1 MPKLYGYLDKS
12 TWEFYDKI
20 GEELGIATTNVIRAT
35 LRLGM
40 DRLSVE
46 DIKEEVLMRPT
57 YVRREKE

>member
-1 MPKLYGYLDKS
+1 MPKLYGYLDKN

-46 DIKEEVLMRPT
+46 DIKEEALMRPT